1 MNSKKPRTRDQEQV
15 PTGDQEQIP
24 AGDQEQIATGE
35 TVPFTILQDDVFFS

>member
-1 MNSKKPRTRDQEQV
+1 MNSKKPRTGDQEQV